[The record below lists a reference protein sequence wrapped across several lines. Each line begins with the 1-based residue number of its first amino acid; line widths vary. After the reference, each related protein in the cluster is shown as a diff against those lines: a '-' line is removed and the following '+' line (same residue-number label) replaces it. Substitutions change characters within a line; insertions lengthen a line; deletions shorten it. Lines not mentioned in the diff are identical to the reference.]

1 MGSHDAIV
9 VGSGPNGLAAAI
21 RLAQAGLSVLV
32 LEAQQCI
39 GGGAQTMELTLPGFS
54 HDVCSAVHPLA
65 ASSPFF
71 KSLPLQ
77 AHGLQWIQPPL
88 ALAHPLDDGTA
99 AVLSRSIEETCEP
112 LGSDAAAYRR
122 LMSPLAAKWSD
133 LIQDV
138 LGPPQV
144 PKHPLALA
152 RFGWNAWRDAKSLA
166 GRFRGPRARA
176 LFAGIAAHSMLP
188 LERGPSAAFALLLGA
203 AGHAVGWPIARGGS
217 QTIANALARHLRS
230 LGGEIRT
237 GEKVNSL
244 DELTAAK
251 VILCDV
257 SPRQLLALAGPRIR
271 PSYRRILERFDYGP
285 GVYKV
290 DWALAGSI
298 PWTAKACHA
307 AGTVHVGG
315 TFEEIERSEGANW
328 RAQID
333 PHPFVILS
341 QPSLFDPSRAPD
353 SKHVAWAYCHVP
365 NGSTMERV
373 EAIENQIERFAPGF
387 RRLILARHTMD
398 PAALERHNPNLV
410 GGSINGG
417 AQTYRQAILRP
428 SYKLYGTS
436 ARGIYVCSAS
446 TPPGGGVHGMCGY
459 YAAQKALRNLS

>member
-1 MGSHDAIV
+1 MDSHDATV

-32 LEAQQCI
+32 LEAQPRI
-39 GGGAQTMELTLPGFS
+39 GGGAQTMELTLPGFL

-99 AVLSRSIEETCEP
+99 AVLSRSMEETCGP
-112 LGSDAAAYRR
+112 LGSDADQYCR
-122 LMSPLAAKWSD
+122 LMSPLAANWSD

-138 LGPPQV
+138 LGPPRA
-144 PKHPLALA
+144 PRHPLTLA
-152 RFGWNAWRDAKSLA
+152 RFGWNAWRDVKSLT
-166 GRFRGPRARA
+166 GRFRGPHAKA
-176 LFAGIAAHSMLP
+176 LLAGIAAHSMLP

-217 QTIANALARHLRS
+217 QAIANALAGHLLS

-237 GEKVNSL
+237 GERVNNVE
-244 DELTAAK
+244 ELAAK

-257 SPRQLLALAGPRIR
+257 SPRQLIAMAGARIR
-271 PSYRRILERFDYGP
+271 PRYRRRLERFEYGP

-290 DWALAGSI
+290 DWALAGPV
-298 PWTAKACHA
+298 PWAAGACAA
-307 AGTVHVGG
+307 AGTVHLGG
-315 TFEEIERSEGANW
+315 TFEEIENSERAIW
-328 RAQID
+328 RGEID

-341 QPSLFDPSRAPD
+341 QPSSFDAGRAPG

-365 NGSTMERV
+365 TGSTVEMV

-387 RRLILARHTMD
+387 RRLVLARHTMD

-436 ARGIYVCSAS
+436 ARGIYLCSAS
-446 TPPGGGVHGMCGY
+446 APPGGGVHGMCGY
-459 YAAQKALRNLS
+459 YAAQKALRDLS